1 MTPPAGQNVGRPE
14 GWQRLSSRS
23 SRLRGN
29 SAPLPPCLA
38 LRWRRMRLERDA
50 APEARHGPP
59 RRTPSPLPIMPHPGR
74 RPGVLTRG
82 AGHSTPSNGS
92 HPGACP
98 SPLPQ
103 FRRAP
108 LHFGWPASHTV
119 ACQPR
124 PNALPGTVPT
134 VTRRRD
140 QCPLCIGGPLLS
152 PRHSAPPR
160 EQGRRRCTPARG
172 AARACPL
179 PRADRSVLRA
189 VLSAAWRPA
198 SSAAFSWLLPA
209 NTALH
214 PYRASPKQSISPQA
228 SFGRLAFARRPLA
241 FEQCPPPSS
250 PKAGA
255 TKAPLPRTSG
265 HGGGAPTAC
274 LPPWGWPFFFSL
286 PSPLRRTLSLSDM
299 STPCLRRAPAARV
312 RPPPRTWQDRP
323 APAAERLLSK

>member
-152 PRHSAPPR
+152 PRHSAPLRASKADGDAHLPAVR
-160 EQGRRRCTPARG
+160 RALAPCPGLTARSCGRCSALPG
-172 AARACPL
+172 GPL
-179 PRADRSVLRA
+179 PPPLSHGCCLRTLHCTRTVR
-189 VLSAAWRPA
+189 VLSKAYRPKQASAASHSPGARLLL
-198 SSAAFSWLLPA
+198 SSARPPHPQKPA
-209 NTALH
+209 PRKRPCHEPAATAAA
-214 PYRASPKQSISPQA
+214 PPPRASPP
-228 SFGRLAFARRPLA
+228 
-241 FEQCPPPSS
+241 
-250 PKAGA
+250 
-255 TKAPLPRTSG
+255 
-265 HGGGAPTAC
+265 GGG
-274 LPPWGWPFFFSL
+274 LSFS
-286 PSPLRRTLSLSDM
+286 
-299 STPCLRRAPAARV
+299 PC
-312 RPPPRTWQDRP
+312 RPPCV
-323 APAAERLLSK
+323 EH